1 VKQVIEQPQP
11 AEFFRLFG
19 VDTTMQGVA
28 ARLYERACGRDPEP
42 VIAEQEFW
50 LCSATQKIQAL
61 RGRQTKLKNTFWLRP
76 FPSLNG

>member
-28 ARLYERACGRDPEP
+28 ARLEG
-42 VIAEQEFW
+42 V
-50 LCSATQKIQAL
+50 
-61 RGRQTKLKNTFWLRP
+61 
-76 FPSLNG
+76 